1 MRRVNLYW
9 NICFSF
15 LCLFLSAYR
24 AEAQADT
31 SGMYRTVSDMDT
43 DALPFVKT
51 DSLSF
56 NMRKDS
62 VYQKKSHNPLKW
74 IANYLKN
81 TNKEENNKPF
91 DFSVLLGPS
100 YTASTSLGLGATASG
115 LYKWDRNDP
124 DLPKSNVSLFANATL
139 AGMFSIGLRGN
150 NFLPHERYRLNY
162 QMYVYTFPSYFWGI
176 GFDHGMNDA
185 LKSKYD
191 RVKFQ
196 FRPDFLFRL
205 TSSVYLGPTADV
217 TWIKTSN
224 FENIALI
231 EGQDTKIVNMGLG
244 LNFTY
249 DTRDFVLNAYRGNY
263 LRIEQ
268 MAYPDF
274 LGNKYAY
281 GYTDVTY
288 SAYRKFW
295 KTGVVALE
303 LHSLFNYGDVPWT
316 SLALVGTP
324 NRMRGY
330 YEGRYRDKNIIE
342 GQLEVR
348 QHIKGRHGAVVW
360 VGFANVFP
368 TFNQLQVRHTLPN
381 GGVGYRWE
389 FKQRVNIRLDFGLTR
404 DGANFSFNIN
414 EAF

>member
-1 MRRVNLYW
+1 MRRMNFW
-9 NICFSF
+9 RGFC
-15 LCLFLSAYR
+15 LCCILTLIGSVR
-24 AEAQADT
+24 VGAQT
-31 SGMYRTVSDMDT
+31 EYYVQ
-43 DALPFVKT
+43 
-51 DSLSF
+51 
-56 NMRKDS
+56 DS
-62 VYQKKSHNPLKW
+62 VYTETFGRVDSLITDTLVGDTVRHKSHNPFKW
-74 IANYLKN
+74 IADYLKN
-81 TNKEENNKPF
+81 TNKEESDKPF

-115 LYKWDRNDP
+115 LYKWDRDDP

-139 AGMFSIGLRGN
+139 AGMFSVGLRGN
-150 NFLPHERYRLNY
+150 NFLPKERYRLNY
-162 QMYVYTFPSYFWGI
+162 QMYVYIFPSYFWGI
-176 GFDHGMNDA
+176 GYENGVQDA
-185 LKSKYD
+185 NKSKYD

-205 TSSVYLGPTADV
+205 TPSVFLGPSADV
-217 TWIKTSN
+217 TWMKTSN

-231 EGQDTKIVNMGLG
+231 EGQDTKIVNVGLG

-263 LRIEQ
+263 IRIEQ
-268 MAYPDF
+268 MSYPKAF
-274 LGNKYAY
+274 GNKYAY
-281 GYTDVTY
+281 SYTDLTY
-288 SAYRKFW
+288 CAYRQFW
-295 KTGVVALE
+295 KTGVLALE
-303 LHSLFNYGDVPWT
+303 LHSMFNYGNVPWT

-330 YEGRYRDKNIIE
+330 YEGQFRDKNIVE
-342 GQLEVR
+342 GQLELR

-368 TFNQLQVRHTLPN
+368 EFDRLQIRHTLPN
-381 GGVGYRWE
+381 GGIGYRWE
-389 FKQRVNIRLDFGLTR
+389 FKQRVNIRLDLGFTR